1 MQMTFEAVLE
11 NPRTTSAACTVMPMA
26 EGKVFGILCNWESPL
41 SLFSFFVPSGVK
53 VVISSIAIE
62 GVNLCVDLPLQ
73 MPSLDHAEIYKFWE
87 LKEERDRIV
96 VKVTYSVPEAK
107 PFEVKLDPK
116 LMGKF
121 QVSVVK
127 NAAPSVNS
135 VKLPVFTEPAAT
147 GNCEWETGAVKLKSS
162 VGKILEQFTSERKE
176 KKPEEE
182 APEEEAPEE
191 EAPKDRYCICTID
204 QKDHGEMVRDILLW
218 NNEITLVPDQLN
230 VRVYKMQKRLSEQCY
245 VVPVEYHTSTDT
257 VLFVAPI
264 SEEMTCQELYQDM
277 QNLFNDDKG
286 RIDVSLAG
294 LNQTVALDRDDQC
307 KVGTKLSRVVVGP
320 MEKVTGYKLSSR
332 LDLTIVV
339 EIRNEE
345 TV

>member
-41 SLFSFFVPSGVK
+41 SLFFVPSGVK

-62 GVNLCVDLPLQ
+62 GVNSDLCVDLPL
-73 MPSLDHAEIYKFWE
+73 AEIYKFWQ

-107 PFEVKLDPK
+107 AGPPFEVKLDPK

-127 NAAPSVNS
+127 NAAQSVNS

-147 GNCEWETGAVKLKSS
+147 GNCEWEAEDVKPKSS
-162 VGKILEQFTSERKE
+162 VWEILEKFTSEM
-176 KKPEEE
+176 
-182 APEEEAPEE
+182 
-191 EAPKDRYCICTID
+191 DRYCICTID

-307 KVGTKLSRVVVGP
+307 KVGTKLTRVVVGP
-320 MEKVTGYKLSSR
+320 MKKVTRYELSRQRPPARLDHSR

>member
-41 SLFSFFVPSGVK
+41 SLFSFFVPSGVE

-62 GVNLCVDLPLQ
+62 GVNSDLCVALPLQ
-73 MPSLDHAEIYKFWE
+73 MPSLDHAEIYKFLD

-96 VKVTYSVPEAK
+96 VKVTYSVPKAK
-107 PFEVKLDPK
+107 ARPRFEVKLDPK

-127 NAAPSVNS
+127 NAAQSVNS

-147 GNCEWETGAVKLKSS
+147 GNCEWEAEDVKPKSS
-162 VGKILEQFTSERKE
+162 VWEILEKFTSEM
-176 KKPEEE
+176 
-182 APEEEAPEE
+182 
-191 EAPKDRYCICTID
+191 DRYCICTID

-307 KVGTKLSRVVVGP
+307 KVGTKLTRVVVGP
-320 MEKVTGYKLSSR
+320 MKKVTKYELSRQRPPARLDHSR